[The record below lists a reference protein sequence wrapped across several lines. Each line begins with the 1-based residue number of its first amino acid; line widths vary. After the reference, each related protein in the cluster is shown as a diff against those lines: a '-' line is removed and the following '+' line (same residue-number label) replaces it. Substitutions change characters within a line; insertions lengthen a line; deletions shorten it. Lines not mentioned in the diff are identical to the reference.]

1 MADDAAVPEGET
13 SESPTDG
20 TWSAA
25 WSSVT
30 PELATLV
37 VGVAAATAL
46 TILVGWLGARAY
58 QAHDVNAQRDRFVA
72 VARQEAVNITTIDYR
87 HAEADVQR
95 VLDLATGSFYAS
107 FSRSSP
113 DLIDT
118 VKQEESKAVG
128 TATEAGLASKTGN
141 QAQVLVAVSV
151 RSNHLGGLDKPPK
164 QLRMRVMLQKT
175 HNQVKV
181 ADVEIVQ

>member
-1 MADDAAVPEGET
+1 MADDAVSPEGKT
-13 SESPTDG
+13 SESPTG
-20 TWSAA
+20 RTWSAA

-46 TILVGWLGARAY
+46 TVLVGWLGARAY
-58 QAHDVNAQRDRFVA
+58 QAHDVEAQRDRLVA
-72 VARQEAVNITTIDYR
+72 VARQEAVNITTIDYQ
-87 HAEADVQR
+87 HAEADVQQ

-107 FSRSSP
+107 FSRSAP
-113 DLIDT
+113 ELIDT
-118 VKQEESKAVG
+118 VKQEQSKAVG
-128 TATEAGLASKTGN
+128 TATAAGLASEAGN

-151 RSNHLGGLDKPPK
+151 RSNHLGGLDKPPR
-164 QLRMRVMLQKT
+164 QLRMRVMLQET